1 MSLVFKAK
9 IKDSY
14 ADLMP
19 DPIEVPIITK
29 KNCTEGVLTKS
40 MIAKKPRTNGK
51 PFGPVEIYDLVFLR
65 AINMSYNDIAK
76 RLHRS
81 PATLSWMVCSKGLAS
96 EIEELRNHI
105 IAVQMGVGR
114 YEQNKE
120 EAKDGR

>member
-19 DPIEVPIITK
+19 VPIEVPIITK
-29 KNCTEGVLTKS
+29 KSCTEGVLTKS
-40 MIAKKPRTNGK
+40 MIAKKPKTNGK
-51 PFGPVEIYDLVFLR
+51 PFGPVEINDLVFLR

-81 PATLSWMVCSKGLAS
+81 PATLSWMVCGKGLSSQIKKMRDNLIDDYVSSGA
-96 EIEELRNHI
+96 R
-105 IAVQMGVGR
+105 
-114 YEQNKE
+114 
-120 EAKDGR
+120 